1 MAIAPKRWQRRLVRT
16 VITFLVV
23 MVVYNFF
30 ILPWLLRWGAT
41 KEEFSR
47 TLPGDELIV
56 NKEYKNTLA
65 ITVNAPPSRIWPWVV
80 QMGVHK
86 AGFYSYTWLENMFGC
101 KLHNA
106 DRIHSEWQDTKP
118 GYYEGVCRS
127 AEKKNMP
134 GWIVTIVEPNHAFVW
149 KGKDAEWMMGVYIDS
164 INANTSRII
173 TRQQFKLPEKW
184 SADWTLEKV
193 WFSWAHCIMQR
204 GMITGIKERVES
216 KL

>member
-1 MAIAPKRWQRRLVRT
+1 MAIAPKRWQRRLLRT
-16 VITFLVV
+16 VITFLVII
-23 MVVYNFF
+23 VVYNFLF
-30 ILPWLLRWGAT
+30 LPRLLHWGAT

-47 TLPGDELIV
+47 TLPGDDMIA
-56 NKEYKNTLA
+56 NKDYRNTLA
-65 ITVNAPPSRIWPWVV
+65 VTVNAPPSKIWPWVV

-86 AGFYSYTWLENMFGC
+86 AGFYSYTWMENMFGC

-106 DRIHSEWQDTKP
+106 DRIHPEWQDTKP
-118 GYYEGVCRS
+118 GYYEGVCQA

-134 GWIVTIVEPNHAFVW
+134 GWIVTIVEPDKSFVW

-173 TRQQFKLPEKW
+173 TRQQFKMPERW
-184 SADWTLEKV
+184 SFNWVIEKA
-193 WFSWAHCIMQR
+193 WFNWAHCIMQR
-204 GMITGIKERVES
+204 GMITGIKKRVEK